1 MSSVISRG
9 YIDASIDDGK
19 KEKENDM
26 TMNQIHGFYLH
37 IYKKKKKLPIE
48 CEEQGKK
55 NYFFFYFFSK

>member
-19 KEKENDM
+19 KENDM

-37 IYKKKKKLPIE
+37 IYKKEITH
-48 CEEQGKK
+48 
-55 NYFFFYFFSK
+55 